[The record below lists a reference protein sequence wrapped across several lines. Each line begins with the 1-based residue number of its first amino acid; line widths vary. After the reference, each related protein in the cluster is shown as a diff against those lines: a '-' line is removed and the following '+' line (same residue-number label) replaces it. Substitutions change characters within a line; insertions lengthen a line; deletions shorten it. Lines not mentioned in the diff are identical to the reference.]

1 MAESGGE
8 GGATGTDDV
17 AIDLR
22 RLSPLDAVRLGRIG
36 LTLTRNG
43 VLSTARRGPF
53 LVLRPRD
60 QGLVALA
67 RALRRSFVELGPAFV
82 KLGQLVA
89 SSPGIF
95 PNALCDEF
103 RQLLDDVPPEKPAT
117 VRRVVEQGLGA
128 PMSTLFSSFEERPR
142 AAASIAQVHR
152 ARLHDGRVVAVKV
165 RRPGLS
171 GRIERDLRLL
181 KLFALPLE
189 RAGSLG
195 RTISPVAIAEDF
207 ATRLRIEMDFRIEA
221 RRMAEFGR
229 NLHAGGGNP
238 RIHVPVAIDGMVS
251 EAVLVMSFVDGDPID
266 VAAQRLG
273 SEAVFDVGIEAV
285 RAWLESA
292 LRHGLFHGD
301 VHAANIFY
309 TVSGDIA
316 LLDFGIMGELD
327 SRLRHVLCQ
336 TLPRAIRNAVLR
348 GDARGVG
355 AVLLEAGLSRGPVD
369 EEALG
374 RDVAAI
380 VQQHLDRSLSEI
392 SYPRL
397 LVDVFGVALHHR
409 LTLPREFILIAR
421 QLVLFEGYSR
431 MVAPDLNIF
440 AEPDIVTYL
449 LSGLIDA
456 RVLARLPEILGR
468 VH

>member
-1 MAESGGE
+1 VS
-8 GGATGTDDV
+8 
-17 AIDLR
+17 IDLR

-36 LTLTRNG
+36 LSLTRNG

-60 QGLVALA
+60 QGLGALA
-67 RALRRSFVELGPAFV
+67 TALRKSFVELGPTFV
-82 KLGQLVA
+82 KLGQLIA

-95 PNALCDEF
+95 PIAFTEEF
-103 RQLLDDVPPEKPAT
+103 RQLLDDVPPEKPGT
-117 VRRVVEQGLGA
+117 VRKVIEEGLGA
-128 PMSTLFSSFEERPR
+128 PMHTLFTTFEERPR

-152 ARLHDGRVVAVKV
+152 ARLRDGRLVAVKV
-165 RRPGLS
+165 RRPGL
-171 GRIERDLRLL
+171 RTKVERDLRLL

-195 RTISPVAIAEDF
+195 RTISPVSIAEDF
-207 ATRLRIEMDFRIEA
+207 AHSLRMEMDFRVEA
-221 RRMAEFGR
+221 DRMARFGR
-229 NLHAGGGNP
+229 NLHAGGANP
-238 RIHVPVAIDGMVS
+238 RIHVPEAVDGMVS
-251 EAVLVMSFVDGDPID
+251 DAVLVMSFVDGDPID
-266 VAAQRLG
+266 IAARRLG
-273 SEAVFDVGIEAV
+273 HEAIFDVGIEAV

-309 TVSGDIA
+309 TTDGDIA

-327 SRLRHVLCQ
+327 PAMRHVMCHA
-336 TLPRAIRNAVLR
+336 LPRAIRNAVLR
-348 GDARGVG
+348 GDPRGVG
-355 AVLLEAGLSRGPVD
+355 KVLLDAGLSRGPVD

-397 LVDVFGVALHHR
+397 LIDVFTVALHHQ
-409 LTLPREFILIAR
+409 LTLPRELILIAR

-440 AEPDIVTYL
+440 AEPYIVTYL
-449 LSGLIDA
+449 FNGLIDA
-456 RVLARLPEILGR
+456 RVVARLPEILSR

>member
-1 MAESGGE
+1 MAER
-8 GGATGTDDV
+8 GGAATATDDV

-67 RALRRSFVELGPAFV
+67 RALRKSFVELGPTFI

-95 PNALCDEF
+95 PAALCDEF
-103 RQLLDDVPPEKPAT
+103 RQLLDDVPPEKPST
-117 VRRVVEQGLGA
+117 VRKVVEEGLGA
-128 PMSTLFSSFEERPR
+128 PMSRLFSSFDEIPR

-152 ARLHDGRVVAVKV
+152 ARLHDGRIVAVKV
-165 RRPGLS
+165 RRPGLR
-171 GRIERDLRLL
+171 GTIERDLRLL

-195 RTISPVAIAEDF
+195 RTVSPVAIAEDF
-207 ATRLRIEMDFRIEA
+207 AIRLHQEMDLRIEA
-221 RRMAEFGR
+221 RRMVEFGH
-229 NLHAGGGNP
+229 NLHAGGANP
-238 RIHVPVAIDGMVS
+238 RIHVPEPIDGMIA

-266 VAAQRLG
+266 VAARRLG
-273 SEAVFDVGIEAV
+273 GAAVFDVGMEAM
-285 RAWLESA
+285 RAWLELA
-292 LRHGLFHGD
+292 LRYGLFHGD
-301 VHAANIFY
+301 VHAANIF
-309 TVSGDIA
+309 VMPDGDIT
-316 LLDFGIMGELD
+316 LLDFGIMGELEPE
-327 SRLRHVLCQ
+327 LRHVLCQ

-380 VQQHLDRSLSEI
+380 VQQHLDRSLADI

-397 LVDVFGVALHHR
+397 LIDVFSVALHHR

-449 LSGLIDA
+449 FTGLIDA
-456 RVLARLPEILGR
+456 RVVARLPEILGR

>member
-1 MAESGGE
+1 
-8 GGATGTDDV
+8 
-17 AIDLR
+17 
-22 RLSPLDAVRLGRIG
+22 VRLGRIG

-60 QGLVALA
+60 QGMVALA
-67 RALRRSFVELGPAFV
+67 RALRKSFVELGPAFV

-95 PNALCDEF
+95 PAPICDEF
-103 RQLLDDVPPEKPAT
+103 RQLLDDVPPEKPST
-117 VRRVVEQGLGA
+117 VRRVVEEGLGA
-128 PMSTLFSSFEERPR
+128 PLTRLFASFEERPR

-152 ARLHDGRVVAVKV
+152 ARLHDGRAVAVKV
-165 RRPGLS
+165 RRPGLQ
-171 GRIERDLRLL
+171 GRVERDLRLL

-195 RTISPVAIAEDF
+195 RTVSPVAIAEDF
-207 ATRLRIEMDFRIEA
+207 ATRLRVEMDLRIEA
-221 RRMAEFGR
+221 ERMTEFGR

-238 RIHVPVAIDGMVS
+238 RIHVPEAIDGMVAES
-251 EAVLVMSFVDGDPID
+251 VLVMSYVDGDPID
-266 VAAQRLG
+266 VAARRHG
-273 SEAVFDVGIEAV
+273 GDAVFEVAMEAM

-309 TVSGDIA
+309 TTSGDIA
-316 LLDFGIMGELD
+316 VLDFGIMGTLD
-327 SRLRHVLCQ
+327 PTLRHVLCQ

-348 GDARGVG
+348 GDPRGVG
-355 AVLLEAGLSRGPVD
+355 RVLLEAGLAREPVD
-369 EEALG
+369 EEELA

-380 VQQHLDRSLSEI
+380 VQQHLDRSLREI

-397 LVDVFGVALHHR
+397 LIDVFSVALHHR

-440 AEPDIVTYL
+440 AEPGIVTYL
-449 LSGLIDA
+449 FDGLIDA
-456 RVLARLPEILGR
+456 RVVARLPEILGR

>member
-1 MAESGGE
+1 M
-8 GGATGTDDV
+8 
-17 AIDLR
+17 
-22 RLSPLDAVRLGRIG
+22 RLGRIG
-36 LTLTRNG
+36 LSLTRNG

-53 LVLRPRD
+53 LVLRPRE

-67 RALRRSFVELGPAFV
+67 CALRKSFVELGPTFV
-82 KLGQLVA
+82 KLGQLIA

-95 PNALCDEF
+95 PPVFSEEF

-117 VRRVVEQGLGA
+117 VRRIVEAGLGA
-128 PMSTLFSSFEERPR
+128 PVQTLFRCFDERPR

-152 ARLHDGRVVAVKV
+152 AELRDGRVVAVKV

-171 GRIERDLRLL
+171 TRVERDLRLL
-181 KLFALPLE
+181 KLFALPLD

-207 ATRLRIEMDFRIEA
+207 AASLRTEMDLRIEA
-221 RRMAEFGR
+221 RRMAQFAR
-229 NLHAGGGNP
+229 NLHLDGANP
-238 RIHVPVAIDGMVS
+238 RIHVPEAVDGMVS
-251 EAVLVMSFVDGDPID
+251 ESVLVMSFIDGDPID
-266 VAAQRLG
+266 TAARRLG
-273 SEAVFDVGIEAV
+273 SEAVFDVGLEAM

-309 TVSGDIA
+309 TASGDIA

-327 SRLRHVLCQ
+327 ATLRHVLCMS
-336 TLPRAIRNAVLR
+336 LPRAIRDAVLKGDPR
-348 GDARGVG
+348 GIG
-355 AVLLEAGLSRGPVD
+355 AVLEEAGLSRGPID

-374 RDVAAI
+374 RDVGLI
-380 VQQHLDRSLSEI
+380 VLQHLDRPLAEI
-392 SYPRL
+392 SFPRL
-397 LVDVFGVALHHR
+397 LIDIFSVALQHR
-409 LTLPREFILIAR
+409 LTLPRELILVAR
-421 QLVLFEGYSR
+421 QLMLFEGYSR
-431 MVAPDLNIF
+431 MVAPHLNIF

-449 LSGLIDA
+449 FTGLIDA
-456 RVLARLPEILGR
+456 RVVARLPDILGR